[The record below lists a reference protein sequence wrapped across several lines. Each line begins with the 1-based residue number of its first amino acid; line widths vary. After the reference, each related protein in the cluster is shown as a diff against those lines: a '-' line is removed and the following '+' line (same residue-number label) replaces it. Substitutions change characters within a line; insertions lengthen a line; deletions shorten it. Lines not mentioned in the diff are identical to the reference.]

1 MEREDQSKCQDTEEQ
16 GLILTPCFFQC
27 LIFFLDFLVIYLII
41 LDQEDEESGQSQS
54 LAGNVLYTTVQRRSK
69 TIKTTDLLPV
79 IKSLENNTDKG
90 FCEEYHVRKICTLF

>member
-1 MEREDQSKCQDTEEQ
+1 MSRYRRTRFDINSVFLSVFD
-16 GLILTPCFFQC
+16 F
-27 LIFFLDFLVIYLII
+27 FFLDFLVIYLII
-41 LDQEDEESGQSQS
+41 LDQEDEESGQS